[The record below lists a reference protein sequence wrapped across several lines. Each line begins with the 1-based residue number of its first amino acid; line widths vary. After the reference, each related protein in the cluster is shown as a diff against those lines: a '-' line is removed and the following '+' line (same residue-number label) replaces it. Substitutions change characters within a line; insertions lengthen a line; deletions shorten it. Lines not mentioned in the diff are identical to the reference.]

1 MNNDKTCRRLIG
13 FSSQMAVLALL
24 TVTASA
30 QTSTTTR
37 TVGASTSTTRQER
50 GRVVQVEGN
59 TVLLRMSTGALRE
72 VTVPDSRTAVVDG
85 KTITVHELKPGTTLT
100 ATYTTTTTPVNDRTV
115 SSLSGKVWF
124 VSGNTVILTLPDGT
138 NKMYKAQPHFTFKID
153 GNDKADVSNLRK
165 GMNVSA
171 EKIVEEPSVIVAN
184 NTEITGTAPPPVVA
198 QVKAPTA
205 SPSETNAPAQLE
217 ATRAPAAAEGPASAQ
232 ETAAA
237 APRLPKTGS
246 TLPLAGLLG
255 LLLMGAGFGLR
266 LARRS

>member
-1 MNNDKTCRRLIG
+1 M
-13 FSSQMAVLALL
+13 
-24 TVTASA
+24 
-30 QTSTTTR
+30 
-37 TVGASTSTTRQER
+37 
-50 GRVVQVEGN
+50 
-59 TVLLRMSTGALRE
+59 
-72 VTVPDSRTAVVDG
+72 VDG

-115 SSLSGKVWF
+115 SNLSGKVWF

-205 SPSETNAPAQLE
+205 SPSETNAPAQLA
-217 ATRAPAAAEGPASAQ
+217 ATRAPAAAEAPASAQ

-255 LLLMGAGFGLR
+255 LLLLVAGFGLR

>member
-115 SSLSGKVWF
+115 SNLSGKVWF
-124 VSGNTVILTLPDGT
+124 VSGKTVI
-138 NKMYKAQPHFTFKID
+138 
-153 GNDKADVSNLRK
+153 
-165 GMNVSA
+165 
-171 EKIVEEPSVIVAN
+171 
-184 NTEITGTAPPPVVA
+184 
-198 QVKAPTA
+198 
-205 SPSETNAPAQLE
+205 
-217 ATRAPAAAEGPASAQ
+217 
-232 ETAAA
+232 
-237 APRLPKTGS
+237 
-246 TLPLAGLLG
+246 
-255 LLLMGAGFGLR
+255 
-266 LARRS
+266 

>member
-1 MNNDKTCRRLIG
+1 
-13 FSSQMAVLALL
+13 
-24 TVTASA
+24 
-30 QTSTTTR
+30 
-37 TVGASTSTTRQER
+37 
-50 GRVVQVEGN
+50 
-59 TVLLRMSTGALRE
+59 MSTGAFRE

-85 KTITVHELKPGTTLT
+85 KQITVHDLKPGTTLT
-100 ATYTTTTTPVNDRTV
+100 ATYTTTATPVTDRTV
-115 SSLSGKVWF
+115 QNLSGKVWF

-138 NKMYKAQPHFTFKID
+138 NKMYKALPHFTFKID

-171 EKIVEEPSVIVAN
+171 EKVVEEPSVIVAN
-184 NTEITGTAPPPVVA
+184 NTEITGSAPPPVVA

-205 SPSETNAPAQLE
+205 SAAPTDSPAQLT
-217 ATRAPAAAEGPASAQ
+217 ATRAPARTPAEPAAAPAPQ

-237 APRLPKTGS
+237 GAPARLPKTGS

-255 LLLMGAGFGLR
+255 LLFMGAGFGLR

>member
-1 MNNDKTCRRLIG
+1 MNNKKTYRRLMG

-24 TVTASA
+24 AGTAVA

-59 TVLLRMSTGALRE
+59 TVLLRMSTGAYRT

-85 KTITVHELKPGTTLT
+85 KTITVHDLKPGTTLT
-100 ATYTTTTTPVNDRTV
+100 ATYTTTTTPVTDRTV
-115 SSLSGKVWF
+115 SNLSGKVWF

-138 NKMYKAQPHFTFKID
+138 NKMYKSLPHFTFKID

-184 NTEITGTAPPPVVA
+184 NTEITGSAPPPVVA
-198 QVKAPTA
+198 QVRAPTA
-205 SPSETNAPAQLE
+205 VSGSD
-217 ATRAPAAAEGPASAQ
+217 RCSGPADSDR
-232 ETAAA
+232 
-237 APRLPKTGS
+237 PHSGRTGRS
-246 TLPLAGLLG
+246 RSGSWGSYTRQTSQNRQHTSLAGLLG
-255 LLLMGAGFGLR
+255 LLFMGAGFGLR
-266 LARRS
+266 LVRRA

>member
-115 SSLSGKVWF
+115 SNLSGKVWF

-205 SPSETNAPAQLE
+205 SPSETNAPAQLA
-217 ATRAPAAAEGPASAQ
+217 ATRAPAAAEAPASAQ

-255 LLLMGAGFGLR
+255 LLLLVAGFGLR

>member
-1 MNNDKTCRRLIG
+1 MNNDKIRRRLVG
-13 FSSQMAVLALL
+13 FSSQLTVLALL
-24 TVTASA
+24 VVTATA

-37 TVGASTSTTRQER
+37 TVGASSTTTRQER

-59 TVLLRMSTGALRE
+59 TVVLRMSSGAYRT

-85 KTITVHELKPGTTLT
+85 KTITVHDLKPGTTLT

-115 SSLSGKVWF
+115 SNLSGKVWF

-198 QVKAPTA
+198 QVRAPAAVPAQTD
-205 SPSETNAPAQLE
+205 APAQLT
-217 ATRAPAAAEGPASAQ
+217 ATARTPA
-232 ETAAA
+232 ETAAPA
-237 APRLPKTGS
+237 QEAGGATPARLPKTGS

-255 LLLMGAGFGLR
+255 LLFMAAGFGLR
-266 LARRS
+266 LVRRA